1 MKIKKHEK
9 GAVFALFAVII
20 YSWQIGGKWMTG
32 WQLRLWR
39 KSLLWSREQAAR
51 ELGVSLRTYKDYENA
66 QTVKRAIAMATVTLT
81 LINVMPALRSDQL
94 SKDLLLQMLQ
104 KMTDSVA
111 AE

>member
-1 MKIKKHEK
+1 
-9 GAVFALFAVII
+9 
-20 YSWQIGGKWMTG
+20 MTG

-81 LINVMPALRSDQL
+81 LMNVMPALRSDQL
-94 SKDLLLQMLQ
+94 SKDLLLQMLL
-104 KMTDSVA
+104 KMTDGAA